1 VRPAE
6 LALLATVLA
15 GVVRPSTRLAA
26 QPLLATVSA
35 LAVVAVA
42 SVHLAVEG
50 ARWQLAP
57 LYLVAAVVVAAAAID
72 VARPPLVGAG
82 RRWWTALGLLAVVGG
97 GAGWSLPVPTL
108 PAPGGPLPVGTTVV
122 SLEDADRLA
131 RYGSAPASPR
141 ELVLQVWYPADPD
154 ARVDFGPWVPAGAA
168 FGREAAD
175 WLGLPAFTL
184 DHVGLVRSHA
194 TTDAPATPQPG
205 ALPVVLYAHGWGG
218 FRTIQS
224 DLAEHLASRGYV
236 VAALDHTHGAV
247 ATAFPDGEVVPID
260 PDALPAGAPSASYD
274 LASQRLVETFAGDLA
289 FLLDE
294 LEEGAIPAL
303 TGRLDLERVGVV
315 GHSTGGGAAVQLCA
329 EEPRCAAVVG
339 FDPWIEPVPD
349 AILGAGI
356 DVPFLALRSEE
367 WVGNA
372 NDARLRRLRASSSE
386 PAVLVSVA
394 GTTHRDVTLL
404 PFLTPL
410 SSQVGLAGPTSGVRT
425 HALTAAWTDAW
436 FDRHLRGSARDP
448 ATDPPPFDE
457 ATVDE
462 ATVGG

>member
-6 LALLATVLA
+6 FALLATVLA
-15 GVVRPSTRLAA
+15 GVVRPMTRLAA
-26 QPLLATVSA
+26 QPLLAVVSA
-35 LAVVAVA
+35 AAVVLVTI
-42 SVHLAVEG
+42 VHLVGEG
-50 ARWQLAP
+50 VRWQLTP
-57 LYLVAAVVVAAAAID
+57 LYLTAAVVVAAAAAD
-72 VARPPLVGAG
+72 LARPPQLGAG
-82 RRWWTALGLLAVVGG
+82 RRGWVTLGLLAVAG
-97 GAGWSLPVPTL
+97 GAVGWSLPVPTL
-108 PAPGGPLPVGTTVV
+108 PAPEGPLNVGTTVV
-122 SLEDADRLA
+122 TLVDEDRVD
-131 RYGSAPASPR
+131 RYGSTPTAPR

-154 ARVDFGPWVPAGAA
+154 APVDLAPWVPAGAA
-168 FGREAAD
+168 FGRQAAD
-175 WLGLPAFTL
+175 WLGLPAFSL

-194 TTDAPATPQPG
+194 TADAPATRDTG

-260 PDALPAGAPSASYD
+260 PRALPEGAPTATYD
-274 LASQRLVETFAGDLA
+274 LASERLVETFAADLA

-294 LEEGAIPAL
+294 LEAGAVPML
-303 TGRLDLERVGVV
+303 TGRLDLERVGVA

-329 EEPRCAAVVG
+329 SEPRCAAVVG
-339 FDPWIEPVPD
+339 FDPWVEPVPD
-349 AILGAGI
+349 AIVGAGI

-367 WVGNA
+367 WVGND
-372 NDARLRRLRASSSE
+372 NDARLRRLRASSSI
-386 PAVLVSVA
+386 PAVLVSVD

-410 SSQVGLAGPTSGVRT
+410 SSQIGLAGPTSGART

-436 FDRHLRGSARDP
+436 FDRHLRGAARDP
-448 ATDPPPFDE
+448 VADPPPFEE
-457 ATVDE
+457 ATVD
-462 ATVGG
+462 G

>member
-15 GVVRPSTRLAA
+15 GVARPMTRLAA
-26 QPLLATVSA
+26 QPLLAAVSGAAVVLVTVSH
-35 LAVVAVA
+35 VV
-42 SVHLAVEG
+42 SEG

-57 LYLVAAVVVAAAAID
+57 LYLAAVVVVVASVAD
-72 VARPPLVGAG
+72 LARPPQVGAG
-82 RRWWTALGLLAVVGG
+82 RRGWVTLGLLAVAG
-97 GAGWSLPVPTL
+97 GAVGWSLPVPTL
-108 PAPGGPLPVGTTVV
+108 PAPNGPLNVGTSVV
-122 SLEDADRLA
+122 TLVDEDRAD
-131 RYGSAPASPR
+131 RYGSSPTAPR

-154 ARVDFGPWVPAGAA
+154 APVDLAPWVPAGAD

-175 WLGLPAFTL
+175 WLGLPPFSL

-194 TTDAPATPQPG
+194 TADAPATRDAG
-205 ALPVVLYAHGWGG
+205 ALPLVIYAHGWGG

-260 PDALPAGAPSASYD
+260 PMALPEGAPSATYD
-274 LASQRLVETFAGDLA
+274 LASERLVETFTDDLA

-294 LEEGAIPAL
+294 LEAGAVPML
-303 TGRLDLERVGVV
+303 TGRLDLERVGVA
-315 GHSTGGGAAVQLCA
+315 GHSTGGGAAVRLCA
-329 EEPRCAAVVG
+329 SDRRCAAIVG
-339 FDPWIEPVPD
+339 FDPWVEPVPD

-367 WVGNA
+367 WVGND
-372 NDARLRRLRASSSE
+372 NDARLRRLRASSSV
-386 PAVLVSVA
+386 PAVLVSVD

-410 SSQVGLAGPTSGVRT
+410 SSQVGLAGPTSGART

-436 FDRHLRGSARDP
+436 FDRHLRGAARDP
-448 ATDPPPFDE
+448 VADPPPFDE
-457 ATVDE
+457 ATVD
-462 ATVGG
+462 G